1 MAPHQ
6 PPSLR
11 VWVSTQSGEHTTTC
25 DMKQGNQVLKL
36 QLSALAEAVC
46 KGLTYISRM
55 LPLLLSLS
63 MEGINPH
70 EGERHIQAL
79 VTG

>member
-1 MAPHQ
+1 
-6 PPSLR
+6 
-11 VWVSTQSGEHTTTC
+11 
-25 DMKQGNQVLKL
+25 MKQGSQVLKL